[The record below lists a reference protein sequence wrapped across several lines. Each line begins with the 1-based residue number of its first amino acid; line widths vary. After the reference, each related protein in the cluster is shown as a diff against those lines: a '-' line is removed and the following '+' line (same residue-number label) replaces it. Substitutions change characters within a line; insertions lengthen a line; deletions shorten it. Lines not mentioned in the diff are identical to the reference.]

1 VQEAAAAAKQRPVHV
16 RPADR
21 GVAVERGR
29 RRCSTKCALVAH
41 RGPQSPD
48 PGAALPRGEN
58 LHSRIV
64 GVQHRAGADVP
75 TNRLNQR
82 VEQCSHAAHPV
93 AQGGAVEID
102 PLSRVDRILAL
113 PIERGRPGPGLLA
126 HVAVAKYEA
135 VYLAVDCRFL
145 CPR

>member
-1 VQEAAAAAKQRPVHV
+1 
-16 RPADR
+16 
-21 GVAVERGR
+21 
-29 RRCSTKCALVAH
+29 
-41 RGPQSPD
+41 
-48 PGAALPRGEN
+48 
-58 LHSRIV
+58 
-64 GVQHRAGADVP
+64 VP

-93 AQGGAVEID
+93 AEGGAVEID